1 MDYKSHNSVFDFVL
15 LENPTEDEFYKNL
28 TGRYSADQIYVFPLW
43 HTHPSVLST
52 GRCVPLLITLH
63 SESGERIIL

>member
-28 TGRYSADQIYVFPLW
+28 TGRYSADQIYVFPL
-43 HTHPSVLST
+43 
-52 GRCVPLLITLH
+52 
-63 SESGERIIL
+63 